1 MAKNRWSKTIG
12 GLLLHSYFMHSC
24 ELDLD
29 RSVSSNS
36 TSTFK
41 LVFEAPGEALL
52 SRSFAAYLPSR
63 QCGYCVRTSQS
74 SCFRRT
80 SLFYSH
86 PKFRPPEWHVLHW
99 TERNQSSHG
108 FAATEILAKG
118 YQNCFPLSA
127 NSSSL
132 PVENTI
138 RLLSPQSSLSQNEPP
153 WYPSRLPRPGY
164 SNSAWTIRIQAPDI
178 GQLYRYLAHAN
189 RY

>member
-1 MAKNRWSKTIG
+1 MSPPIQQALSSWYLKLPVKLCFLEASPLICPLANVDIA
-12 GLLLHSYFMHSC
+12 C
-24 ELDLD
+24 EPLK
-29 RSVSSNS
+29 VP
-36 TSTFK
+36 
-41 LVFEAPGEALL
+41 VFVGRVFFILIRNL
-52 SRSFAAYLPSR
+52 I
-63 QCGYCVRTSQS
+63 
-74 SCFRRT
+74 
-80 SLFYSH
+80 
-86 PKFRPPEWHVLHW
+86 RPPEWHVLHW

-178 GQLYRYLAHAN
+178 GQLYRYLVHAN